1 MSVEPPIRQALW
13 DKTPPEVQA
22 AVLALVHSLERRI
35 TTLEARLGQDSSNS
49 SRPPST
55 DPPHIKRP
63 PPVPASKKKR
73 GGQRGHARQTRPLV
87 APEQLSG
94 SFECKPTACGECGHT
109 FDGVAPDPQPLRHQV
124 AEIPEIR
131 PDVVEYRLH
140 RLGCPRCGV
149 ATRGELPRGV
159 PRGAFGP
166 RLQATVA
173 LLGGAYRLSKRRI
186 VAMLADLLGL
196 RISTGMICKAE
207 RACSE
212 ALAPTA
218 EAIYDHVKHAP
229 AAGVDE
235 TGWKQGGKRAWLWAA
250 VTAGA
255 TAFRI
260 AATRG
265 ADALYALV
273 GDPVGP
279 VITCD
284 RYSTYA
290 KAPDRQTCWAHL
302 RRDFQ
307 SMIDRGAG
315 GQEVGARLLR
325 SSRFVFA
332 WWRRHESG
340 SVHRQPLR
348 GYVAG
353 LRPVV
358 RLHLEAGAACSCAW
372 TARVCRRLL
381 ATEATLWRF
390 ASAGGVPP
398 HNNAAERALR
408 HGVIWR
414 KTSFGT
420 DSEAGSRFVE
430 RMLTAVETCRQR
442 GRGVRDFLVDCLRAK
457 LNGTHAPPI
466 LT

>member
-1 MSVEPPIRQALW
+1 MDAEPPIPQELW
-13 DKTPPEVQA
+13 DQVPPAAQA
-22 AVLALVHSLERRI
+22 AILAVVRSLESRI
-35 TTLEARLGQDSSNS
+35 VALEARLGQDSSNS
-49 SRPPST
+49 SKPPST
-55 DPPHIKRP
+55 DPPHRRRP
-63 PPVPASKKKR
+63 PGPASKKKR
-73 GGQRGHARQTRPLV
+73 GGQRGHARHTRPLV
-87 APEQLSG
+87 APDRLAG
-94 SFECKPTACGECGHT
+94 SVECKPSTCRGCGHHL
-109 FDGVAPDPQPLRHQV
+109 DGAAPDPEPARHQV

-140 RLGCPRCGV
+140 RLDCPRCG
-149 ATRGELPRGV
+149 AGTRGALPVGV
-159 PRGAFGP
+159 PRGSFGP
-166 RLQATVA
+166 RLQATIA

-186 VAMLADLLGL
+186 AAMLGDLLGL
-196 RISTGMICKAE
+196 SISAGMICKAE
-207 RACSE
+207 RIASE
-212 ALAPTA
+212 ALATPVDA
-218 EAIYDHVKHAP
+218 VYDHVRRAP

-235 TGWKQGGKRAWLWAA
+235 TSWKQGGKRCWLWAA
-250 VTAGA
+250 VTARA

-265 ADALYALV
+265 SAALFALV

-284 RYSTYA
+284 RYSTYSR
-290 KAPDRQTCWAHL
+290 APDRQACWAHL

-307 SMIDRGAG
+307 AMIDRGAG
-315 GQEVGARLLR
+315 GQEVGAKLLR

-332 WWRRHESG
+332 WWRRHEAG
-340 SVHRQPLR
+340 SVHRQTLR

-358 RLHLEAGAACSCAW
+358 RLHLEAGVACSCAW
-372 TARVCRRLL
+372 TAKVCRRLL
-381 ATEATLWRF
+381 ATEPTLWRF
-390 ASAGGVPP
+390 ASAEGVPP

-442 GRGVRDFLVDCLRAK
+442 GRDVLGFLVACLRAR
-457 LNGTHAPPI
+457 LDATTAPS
-466 LT
+466 LLA